1 MPVSAVQDFPQ
12 VIDGREGPAAS
23 GEWLDSV
30 DPSTGR
36 VWARVAAS
44 GAVDVDAAVEAARR
58 AFPAWSGLPALQ
70 RAAHLRRIAE
80 VLADATHLLAE
91 IETRDNGRV
100 RNETL
105 LGDLP
110 ACAQMFHYFA
120 GAADKISGDTVQVA
134 SSSFNFTR
142 REPYGVVGVVI
153 PWNAPLSLMSAKVG
167 AALAAGNTVVVK
179 AAEQA
184 ACSVLAWAAHVARA
198 GIPAGVVNVVAGLGE
213 TAGDALVRHPGVAR
227 LTFTGSTATARV
239 INARGAD
246 RIRPL
251 HFELGGKSANIVFAD
266 ADLDAAAV
274 GISTAAVFTGG
285 AGQTCVA
292 GSRIL
297 VHQSVLDDVVG
308 RVRAIAAAVVL
319 GDPMDPG
326 TTMGPVV
333 SAEQLG
339 RVRGFVEGAPA
350 EGAELVFGGRVG
362 GDALFPAD
370 SPLSGGYWVEPTL
383 FRVRGN
389 DLRICREEVFG
400 PVAVVMPFSSDEEAV
415 ALANDT
421 TYGLA
426 AGVWTT
432 DLARAHRMVRD
443 LDAGSVWVNAYR
455 RIHWALPFGGFGDS
469 GYGKDSG
476 WESVLE
482 NTRIKTSWI
491 EIG

>member
-1 MPVSAVQDFPQ
+1 MTHDRFLQ
-12 VIDGREGPAAS
+12 VVDGVAGPAAS
-23 GEWLDSV
+23 GEWIPSI

-36 VWARVAAS
+36 VWAEIPAS
-44 GAVDVDAAVEAARR
+44 GAADVEAAVDAARR
-58 AFPAWSGLPALQ
+58 AFPGWWALPALQ
-70 RAAHLRRIAE
+70 RAAHLRAVAE
-80 VLADATHLLAE
+80 VIGAHTEELAAL
-91 IETRDNGRV
+91 ETRDNGRV

-120 GAADKISGDTVQVA
+120 GAADKLAGDTVLVGSA
-134 SSSFNFTR
+134 SFNFTR
-142 REPYGVVGVVI
+142 REPYGVVGVII

-184 ACSVLAWAAHVARA
+184 ACSVLRWAALLADA
-198 GIPAGVVNVVAGLGE
+198 GVPPGVVNVVAGEGE
-213 TAGDALVRHPGVAR
+213 QAGDALVRHPGVGR

-251 HFELGGKSANIVFAD
+251 HLELGGKSANLVFAD
-266 ADLDAAAV
+266 ADLDAAAAGV
-274 GISTAAVFTGG
+274 STAAVFTGG

-297 VHQSVLDDVVG
+297 VEAAVLDELVA
-308 RVRAIAAAVVL
+308 RVQEIAAAVVL
-319 GDPMDPG
+319 GDPMDPA
-326 TTMGPVV
+326 TTMGPIV
-333 SAEQLG
+333 SAEQLA
-339 RVRGFVEGAPA
+339 RVRGFVEEAAG
-350 EGAELVFGGRVG
+350 EGAELVFGGRCG
-362 GDALFPAD
+362 GVDVLGSA
-370 SPLSGGYWVEPTL
+370 SPFAGGYWVEPTL
-383 FRVRGN
+383 FRVAGN
-389 DLRICREEVFG
+389 EARICREEVFG
-400 PVAVVMPFSSDEEAV
+400 PVAVVMPFTGDDDAV

-421 TYGLA
+421 PYGLA
-426 AGVWTT
+426 AGVWTS
-432 DLARAHRMVRD
+432 DLTRAHRMVRD

-455 RIHWALPFGGFGDS
+455 RIHWALPFGGFGES

-476 WESVLE
+476 IESVLE

-491 EIG
+491 DLG

>member
-1 MPVSAVQDFPQ
+1 VTDFPQ
-12 VIDGREGPAAS
+12 VIDGHPGPAAS

-30 DPSTGR
+30 DPSTGEA
-36 VWARVAAS
+36 WARVPAS
-44 GAVDVDAAVEAARR
+44 GAADVDAAVAAAQR
-58 AFPAWSGLPALQ
+58 AFPAWWALPALA

-80 VLADATHLLAE
+80 VLADTTHLLAE

-100 RNETL
+100 LNETL

-120 GAADKISGDTVQVA
+120 GAADKLHGDTVQVG
-134 SSSFNFTR
+134 STSFNFTR
-142 REPYGVVGVVI
+142 REPYGVVGVII

-184 ACSVLAWAAHVARA
+184 ACSVLSWAAHVARA
-198 GIPAGVVNVVAGLGE
+198 GIPPGVINVVAGLGE
-213 TAGDALVRHPGVAR
+213 DAGDALVRHAGVGR
-227 LTFTGSTATARV
+227 LTFTGSTGTARV

-266 ADLDAAAV
+266 ADLEAAAAGV
-274 GISTAAVFTGG
+274 STAAVFTGG

-297 VHQSVLDDVVG
+297 VHESVLDEVVE
-308 RVRAIAAAVVL
+308 RVAAIAGAVVL
-319 GDPMDPG
+319 GDPRDRA

-333 SAEQLG
+333 SAEQLD

-350 EGAELVFGGRVG
+350 DGAELVFGGRVG
-362 GDALFPAD
+362 GAALFPAG
-370 SPLSGGYWVEPTL
+370 SPLADGYWVEPTL
-383 FRVRGN
+383 FRVPGN

-400 PVAVVMPFSSDEEAV
+400 PVAVVMPFSSDDEALS
-415 ALANDT
+415 LANDT
-421 TYGLA
+421 AYGLA
-426 AGVWTT
+426 AGVWTN
-432 DLARAHRMVRD
+432 DLRRAHRMVRD

-491 EIG
+491 ELG